1 MSKSN
6 LVYNGDPLV
15 GGTSLKLIDL
25 NSIANAGYIGT
36 DENGKLISIS
46 ESSFSAIAGGD
57 LYGTFPDPLVKE
69 ISGVELA
76 SESVPAHRRV
86 ACERGA
92 TIAGSIL
99 TQLNQ
104 GGSSVLGTDSDGRVV
119 LKKVTVTSSNSP
131 VGNYVAT
138 FKIAGSKE
146 IIKYSDANNVYEI
159 TLTVI
164 PKHNYI
170 LNSSCVFA
178 TVLSGGYSDNFLKFT
193 LRDYDFNLM
202 AYTGSVALPSGY
214 TGFASAS
221 LQYFNNNY
229 VGVNNILVAG
239 KTYRFGI
246 VTNKASSG
254 NLLSFIGK
262 FRDSGVDT
270 ANIKITYIDQNIGQT
285 QIPGDSSR
293 NYILTKTGNG
303 NIVTQIPYIQLS
315 FG

>member
-1 MSKSN
+1 MSN
-6 LVYNGDPLV
+6 LLYNGDSLIKD
-15 GGTSLKLIDL
+15 TSLKLVEFPT
-25 NSIANAGYIGT
+25 SAGYIGT
-36 DENGKLISIS
+36 DSEGKLISITD
-46 ESSFSAIAGGD
+46 SSFSAVASGD
-57 LYGTFPDPLVKE
+57 LYGTYPDPLVKE
-69 ISGVELA
+69 ISGDIELDN
-76 SESVPAHRRV
+76 VPAHHRIS
-86 ACERGA
+86 CERGA
-92 TIAGSIL
+92 TVAGDIL

-104 GGSSVLGTDSDGRVV
+104 GGSAVLGTDSDGKIL
-119 LKKVTVTSSNSP
+119 LKKVTVTNVNSP

-146 IIKYSDANNVYEI
+146 LIKYSEANNAYEI

-170 LNSSCVFA
+170 LNNNCIFS
-178 TVLSGGYSDNFLKFT
+178 TVLVGWHSDNFLKFT
-193 LRDYDFNLM
+193 LRDFDFNLM
-202 AYTGSVALPSGY
+202 AYTGYATMPNNY
-214 TGFASAS
+214 IGFASAS
-221 LQYFNNNY
+221 LAYFNNNY
-229 VGVNNILVAG
+229 VGINNILVAG

-270 ANIKITYIDQNIGQT
+270 ANIKITYMNQNIGQT
-285 QIPGDSSR
+285 QISGDSSR
-293 NYILTKTGNG
+293 DYILTKAGNG